1 MKIVITTKE
10 MRAMEEVDA
19 NIAKRIMNKVAMS
32 DTAIEAAVLRGSKDI
47 TETMTGIKLDYLKDT
62 NEIYLEVSDEI
73 TIELI
78 KEYGSMMN
86 AIVSI
91 IMGSKTTFQNLLYK
105 HATEKG
111 VEMLNKKFN
120 KKEK

>member
-1 MKIVITTKE
+1 
-10 MRAMEEVDA
+10 
-19 NIAKRIMNKVAMS
+19 MNKVAMS

-62 NEIYLEVSDEI
+62 NEVYLEVSDEI

-86 AIVSI
+86 AIISI

-111 VEMLNKKFN
+111 VEMLNKRFN

>member
-1 MKIVITTKE
+1 
-10 MRAMEEVDA
+10 MEEVDA

-86 AIVSI
+86 AIISI

-111 VEMLNKKFN
+111 VEMLNKRFN

>member
-10 MRAMEEVDA
+10 MRALEEIDA
-19 NIAKRIMNKVAMS
+19 NIGKRLINKIAMS
-32 DTAIEAAVLRGSKDI
+32 DTAIEAAVMRGARDI
-47 TETMTGIKLDYLKDT
+47 AESINGVKLDYLKDT
-62 NEIYLEVSDEI
+62 NEVSLEISDEI

-78 KEYGSMMN
+78 KEYGNLVN
-86 AIVSI
+86 AVVSI

-111 VEMLNKKFN
+111 VEMLNKRFN

>member
-10 MRAMEEVDA
+10 MRALEEIDA
-19 NIAKRIMNKVAMS
+19 NIGKRLINKIAMS

-78 KEYGSMMN
+78 KEYGNLVN
-86 AIVSI
+86 AVVSI

-105 HATEKG
+105 HATEK
-111 VEMLNKKFN
+111 E
-120 KKEK
+120 